1 MRVITLAL
9 ALMPTAVAAQDGSRY
24 YPPAGC
30 TGTLTVQSRSCIVSH
45 IYTCAADNP
54 GESWRIQFDV
64 DGPNFLSKIDAETQ
78 WLESYELF
86 PTRREVL
93 QQPAPDP
100 ASLSELLA
108 TGTDSYDFT
117 QRSDGRPVRVVG
129 FDRLTGDDVVIDGEP
144 LLGTEFS
151 ARYED
156 TTGTYLEV
164 SGREFVSVAHQRFIS
179 GTVTQTWLRD
189 GASREWDRTPIDF
202 IYPGE
207 PGFFSKTPLYDCEA
221 SLASYRLPHRH
232 STVKGYDQ

>member
-1 MRVITLAL
+1 MMRLIYIILGIVPLA
-9 ALMPTAVAAQDGSRY
+9 ATAQDGDLY

-30 TGTLTVQSRSCIVSH
+30 TGTLTVQSRSCMVSH
-45 IYTCAADNP
+45 IYTCAADQP
-54 GESWRIQFDV
+54 GESWRIQFNA

-86 PTRREVL
+86 PIRREVL

-100 ASLSELLA
+100 ASLSELLS
-108 TGTDSYDFT
+108 TGTDAYDFV
-117 QRSDGRPVRVVG
+117 QRSETGVVRVVG
-129 FDRLTGDDVVIDGEP
+129 FDRLSGNDVVIDGEP

-156 TTGTYLEV
+156 TSGTYLEV
-164 SGREFVSVAHQRFIS
+164 SGAEFVSVKHRRFVS
-179 GTVTQTWLRD
+179 GLVTQKWTRD
-189 GASREWDRTPIDF
+189 GDTIEWDRTPVDF

-221 SLASYRLPHRH
+221 SLASYRPN
-232 STVKGYDQ
+232 VKGSDQ